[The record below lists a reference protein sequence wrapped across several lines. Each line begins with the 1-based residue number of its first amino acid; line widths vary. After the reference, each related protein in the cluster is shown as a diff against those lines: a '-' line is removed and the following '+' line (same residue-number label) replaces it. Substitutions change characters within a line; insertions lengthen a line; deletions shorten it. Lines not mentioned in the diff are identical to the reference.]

1 MEKVKQYL
9 KDLGITIK
17 AINQDFIGVSRMD
30 MINLIGD
37 KSEDVSYNQV
47 LEALRTEFPMKK
59 LHWSSRTDDYLY
71 LSNLY

>member
-1 MEKVKQYL
+1 
-9 KDLGITIK
+9 
-17 AINQDFIGVSRMD
+17 